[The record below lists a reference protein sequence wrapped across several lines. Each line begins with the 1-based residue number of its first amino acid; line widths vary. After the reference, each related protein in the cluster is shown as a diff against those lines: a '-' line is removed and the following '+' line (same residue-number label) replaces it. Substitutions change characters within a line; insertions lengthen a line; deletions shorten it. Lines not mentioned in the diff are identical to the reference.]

1 MRDRTGTT
9 DNPARICCQE
19 GRSELLAFSFSKMEP
34 ALDLIPRPP
43 PLLLQVNGT
52 VLPDTGITT
61 YAL

>member
-1 MRDRTGTT
+1 
-9 DNPARICCQE
+9 
-19 GRSELLAFSFSKMEP
+19 MEP